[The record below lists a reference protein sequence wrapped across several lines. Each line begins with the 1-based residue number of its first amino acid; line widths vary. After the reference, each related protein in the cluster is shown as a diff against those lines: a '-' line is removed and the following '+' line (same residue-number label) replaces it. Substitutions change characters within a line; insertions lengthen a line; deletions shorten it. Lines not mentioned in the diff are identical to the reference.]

1 MTTLLDTTDEINNDI
16 NEDNSPEPNPLAAM
30 IFFFIV
36 TSIYCIISIFMSG
49 DAMQQ
54 LIIKV
59 CYILFV
65 IVGQYFINLNLS
77 AAMCGTGQWKT
88 ALYIT
93 IIPWI
98 MIFSILHLF
107 LYLFPGWLS
116 PFSNTFGFL
125 VAKLM
130 GLPDLMK
137 KILVPLSDNPT
148 NDALIQVNKDSSMII
163 NQFAPETYEESYEF
177 QIDKNGEIMKNE
189 KGENIPK
196 IRKLANGTSADL
208 RLIKHRTN
216 FDDAWKKLQDSKIIK
231 ETFLKQSD
239 PNYDPYEN
247 ESYRN
252 KLYNFVQM
260 KYSISEYVWNMLT
273 GLFVTSISYNYI
285 INSSCA
291 KSPKEMKERY
301 DKYQS
306 DLEKKERDKE
316 IRKSDDAQY
325 IQTS

>member
-1 MTTLLDTTDEINNDI
+1 MATLLDSSK
-16 NEDNSPEPNPLAAM
+16 EDKDNTPSPNPLAAM

-49 DAMQQ
+49 DAMQA
-54 LIIKV
+54 LMIKV

-65 IVGQYFINLNLS
+65 ITGQYFINLNLS
-77 AAMCGTGQWKT
+77 SAMCGTGQWKT

-93 IIPWI
+93 VIPWI
-98 MIFSILHLF
+98 MIFSVLHLF
-107 LYLFPGWLS
+107 LYLFPGWLA
-116 PFSNTFGFL
+116 PFSNTFGYL

-137 KILVPLSDNPT
+137 KILVPLNENPT
-148 NDALIQVNKDSSMII
+148 NNALMQVSKDTSILI
-163 NQFAPETYEESYEF
+163 NQFTPESYEEKHD
-177 QIDKNGEIMKNE
+177 DKERMVNGKLE
-189 KGENIPK
+189 KQTGQVV
-196 IRKLANGTSADL
+196 
-208 RLIKHRTN
+208 KHRTN

-231 ETFLKQSD
+231 TTFLPQTD

-247 ESYRN
+247 ENYRN

-301 DKYQS
+301 DKYQE
-306 DLEKKERDKE
+306 DLEKKERDEEIKKE
-316 IRKSDDAQY
+316 NEPNYTQSV
-325 IQTS
+325 